1 MSDPSN
7 ALGPEYAHLRIAV
20 LVPCLNE
27 EVTIGTVVENFRAAL
42 PEAEIYVCD
51 NGSIDRTTEIAA
63 QAGAHV
69 ISEPLRGKGNAIRRV
84 FADVEADAYL
94 MIDGDDTYD
103 AASSPKMVAKL
114 FDDGLDV
121 VYASRVDQEQASYR
135 PGHRFGNKLLT
146 SLVVWA
152 FDNPVEDML
161 SGFRVFSRRF
171 VKSFPA
177 HSSGFEIETELTIH
191 ALELRM
197 PSVTIPTPY
206 KARPENSSSK
216 LSTYRDGLRI
226 LMTIIEL
233 VKTERPLF
241 FFTWLGV
248 ALVVGA
254 VGTAIPQIILPWM
267 ETGTVIR
274 IPTAVLV
281 TGMALIAFM
290 SFSIGLVLDTV
301 TRGRREAKRLGYLAT
316 CGPSQAKANKLDESA
331 SR

>member
-1 MSDPSN
+1 MSDVLN
-7 ALGPEYAHLRIAV
+7 ALDPDYAHLRIAV
-20 LVPCLNE
+20 LIPCLNE
-27 EVTIGTVVENFRAAL
+27 EVTIGNVVANFKAAL
-42 PEAEIYVCD
+42 PEASIYVCD
-51 NGSIDRTTEIAA
+51 NGSTDQTAKVAA
-63 QAGAHV
+63 EAGAHV
-69 ISEPLRGKGNAIRRV
+69 ISEPQRGKGNTIRRM
-84 FADVEADAYL
+84 FADIEADAYL

-103 AASSPKMVAKL
+103 AASSPEMVAKL

-121 VYASRVDQEQASYR
+121 VYASRVDQEVASYR
-135 PGHRFGNKLLT
+135 PGHRFGNRLLT

-152 FDNPVEDML
+152 FDSPVDDML

-177 HSSGFEIETELTIH
+177 HSTGFEIETELTIH

-197 PSVTIPTPY
+197 PATTIATPY

-226 LMTIIEL
+226 LMTIVEL

-241 FFTWLGV
+241 FFSWLGA
-248 ALVVGA
+248 ALVITAFGI
-254 VGTAIPQIILPWM
+254 AIPQIILPWL
-267 ETGTVIR
+267 ETGAVIR

-281 TGMALIAFM
+281 TGMTLIAFL

-301 TRGRREAKRLGYLAT
+301 TRGRREAKRLGYLSHP
-316 CGPSQAKANKLDESA
+316 GPRHAKADKT
-331 SR
+331 

>member
-1 MSDPSN
+1 MSDASN
-7 ALGPEYAHLRIAV
+7 ALGPEYAHLSIAV
-20 LVPCLNE
+20 LIPCLNE
-27 EVTIGTVVENFRAAL
+27 EVTIGSVVRNFRKAL
-42 PEAEIYVCD
+42 PEAAIYVCD
-51 NGSIDRTTEIAA
+51 NGSTDRTTEIATE
-63 QAGAHV
+63 AGAHV
-69 ISEPLRGKGNAIRRV
+69 ISEPQRGKGNAIRRV

-103 AASSPKMVAKL
+103 AASSPKMVEKL

-135 PGHRFGNKLLT
+135 PGHRFGNRLLT

-152 FDNPVEDML
+152 FDSPVEDML

-226 LMTIIEL
+226 LLTIIEL

-241 FFTWLGV
+241 FFSWLG
-248 ALVVGA
+248 AFLA
-254 VGTAIPQIILPWM
+254 VMAIGIAIPQIILPWL
-267 ETGTVIR
+267 ETDIVFR

-281 TGMALIAFM
+281 TGMILIAFL
-290 SFSIGLVLDTV
+290 SFSIGMVLDTV
-301 TRGRREAKRLGYLAT
+301 TRGRREVKRLGYLSYP
-316 CGPSQAKANKLDESA
+316 GPGKAKANKP
-331 SR
+331 